1 MNLNIKKFNK
11 FFLVYI
17 IFLIVCSIFFLSKTY
32 LSQTNNSMAE
42 WAINYS
48 GGFGRRGFFGEIF
61 TFLSLLLDQPY
72 RRVILLF
79 LFVVFILYYLI
90 IYFFIAAIKLNN
102 WIIFAILSPLFLI
115 FPIAELEALGRKD
128 ILIPLFFLLYLHLTE
143 KFSFYTNIIILVLIY
158 SILLLTHEV
167 SIFYLPFFYAIILL
181 KYENFHLDKIIIL
194 LIISFLFLAIIYL
207 LSNSIHTEDKFNLMC
222 TNLKEKLNEECG
234 LGAYMLKRTL
244 SDNFSEMKGF
254 NVNHILHNFIIF
266 VLGYL
271 FLISLLIHS
280 RFQKKNVLSKMFN
293 FKILSLILFIPT
305 TIPFVIAV
313 DWGRWYNLS
322 YTMLIIFFLFNFKK
336 GNIIFEESKYLNKIS
351 SLIFSSKKIF
361 LISLII
367 FCFTWNPKAVYHE
380 DIGSIPV
387 YRAIL
392 KIYKYF

>member
-1 MNLNIKKFNK
+1 MNLIIKKFNK
-11 FFLVYI
+11 FFLIYI
-17 IFLIVCSIFFLSKTY
+17 FFLIVCSIFFLFKTY
-32 LSQTNNSMAE
+32 LSPTNNSMAE

-79 LFVVFILYYLI
+79 LFVVFIFYYSI
-90 IYFFIAAIKLNN
+90 IYFFIVDIKLNQ

-128 ILIPLFFLLYLHLTE
+128 ILIPLFFLLYLYLTQ
-143 KFSFYTNIIILVLIY
+143 KFSFYTNVIALVSIY

-167 SIFYLPFFYAIILL
+167 SIFYLPFFYAILL
-181 KYENFHLDKIIIL
+181 SKYENFHLDKIIIIL
-194 LIISFLFLAIIYL
+194 LISFLFLLIIYL

-222 TNLKEKLNEECG
+222 TNLKEQLNEKCG

-244 SDNFSEMKGF
+244 SDNFAEMKGF
-254 NVNHILHNFIIF
+254 NVSHIFHNFIIF
-266 VLGYL
+266 ILGYL
-271 FLISLLIHS
+271 FLILLLIHS
-280 RFQKKNVLSKMFN
+280 RFQKKNILSKMFN
-293 FKILSLILFIPT
+293 FKILSLLLFIPT
-305 TIPFVIAV
+305 TIPFIIAV

-322 YTMLIIFFLFNFKK
+322 YTMLIIYFLFNFKK
-336 GNIIFEESKYLNKIS
+336 GNIIFEESKFLNKIS

-361 LISLII
+361 LISLFVI
-367 FCFTWNPKAVYHE
+367 CFTWNPKAVFHE